1 MRYKWTFMN
10 KDNVVII
17 YLNDIEYMNVNR
29 DFDNFEANINL
40 VINDIINSGANID
53 DQANVIKFYKPIHDH
68 NLDEEIQD

>member
-40 VINDIINSGANID
+40 VINDIIKIGGEID
-53 DQANVIKFYKPIHDH
+53 DQANVMKFYKPINEH